1 MVDEMNLDEISF
13 RNLVEFFE
21 VEIIAIHEHRAN
33 VADILSVHQA
43 RQLRKHKVLLSV
55 KPSKYGG
62 KRVIVSSKARK
73 VLKLV

>member
-1 MVDEMNLDEISF
+1 LNLEEISF

-21 VEIIAIHEHRAN
+21 AEILAIHEHKAN

-43 RQLRKHKVLLSV
+43 RQLRKHKILLSV
-55 KPSKYGG
+55 KPSRYGG

-73 VLKLV
+73 VLKLI